1 LGHNA
6 VGDEVLVFENLEE
19 VAREMNPPFIAKMY
33 QEIAGQPIE
42 SIIDRFLDG

>member
-6 VGDEVLVFENLEE
+6 VGDEVLVFENLKE

-33 QEIAGQPIE
+33 QEIAGQPI
-42 SIIDRFLDG
+42 DR